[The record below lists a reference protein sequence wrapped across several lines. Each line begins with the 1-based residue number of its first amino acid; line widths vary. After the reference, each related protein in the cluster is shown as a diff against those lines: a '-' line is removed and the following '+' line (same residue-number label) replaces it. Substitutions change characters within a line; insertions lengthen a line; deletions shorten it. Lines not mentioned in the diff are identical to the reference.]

1 MRAAPRRPGA
11 ARRTAY
17 LPLALTL
24 SIVTAKQQ
32 GNPDRDGTDRT
43 ASSPFDLP
51 TEQLPTSSSGALPVS
66 DDDLGLMPTEQ
77 IPTYRGS
84 SVAEVYPTEEL
95 RFADPIEPAVVS
107 AFTSPVSQ
115 AMPETISPET
125 PSGRGTLDLGLLVL
139 RLGLGTVALF
149 HGLQKL
155 FGWWNGPGLAGF
167 ETTLFDAGF
176 EQARLLS
183 ILGAV
188 GEVAA
193 GTLLIFGLA
202 TPLAGAAVLAVLIN
216 AWCVRQVAEPGLQFF
231 APSGVEHETMLVAAA
246 VAVIL
251 TGPGRFSVDGG
262 RKWATRPHVGSFV
275 ALILG
280 VAAGVCLWI
289 FLNGANPLI

>member
-1 MRAAPRRPGA
+1 M
-11 ARRTAY
+11 
-17 LPLALTL
+17 
-24 SIVTAKQQ
+24 TAKPQE
-32 GNPDRDGTDRT
+32 NPGRDGAEGT

-51 TEQLPTSSSGALPVS
+51 TEQLPASFDGALPVS

-77 IPTYRGS
+77 IPTFRGA
-84 SVAEVYPTEEL
+84 SVDEVYPTEEL
-95 RFADPIEPAVVS
+95 RFSDSSEPVGAS
-107 AFTSPVSQ
+107 AFVSPVSQ
-115 AMPETISPET
+115 AMPETIAPET
-125 PSGRGTLDLGLLVL
+125 TSGRGTLDLGLLVL
-139 RLGLGTVALF
+139 RLGLGTVVLF

-155 FGWWNGPGLAGF
+155 FGWWNGPGLEGF
-167 ETTLFDAGF
+167 ETTLSDAGF
-176 EQARLLS
+176 EQARLLA

-188 GEVAA
+188 GEVTA

-202 TPLAGAAVLAVLIN
+202 TPLAGAAVLVVLIN

-246 VAVIL
+246 VAVVL

-262 RKWATRPHVGSFV
+262 RKWATRPHIGSFF

-280 VAAGVCLWI
+280 VAGGVCLWI

>member
-1 MRAAPRRPGA
+1 M
-11 ARRTAY
+11 
-17 LPLALTL
+17 
-24 SIVTAKQQ
+24 TAKQQ
-32 GNPDRDGTDRT
+32 GDPDRDGIERT

-51 TEQLPTSSSGALPVS
+51 TEQLPASSGGALPVS
-66 DDDLGLMPTEQ
+66 EDDLGLMPTEQ

-84 SVAEVYPTEEL
+84 AVDELYPTDDVYPTDEVYPTEEL
-95 RFADPIEPAVVS
+95 RFADPSEQPAVVS
-107 AFTSPVSQ
+107 GFTSPVQQ
-115 AMPETISPET
+115 AMPETITPAM

-139 RLGLGTVALF
+139 RVGLGTVALF

-155 FGWWNGPGLAGF
+155 FGWWNGPGLDGF

-183 ILGAV
+183 ILTAV

-193 GTLLIFGLA
+193 GALLIIGLV

-246 VAVIL
+246 VAVVL

-262 RKWATRPHVGSFV
+262 RKWATRPHIGSV
-275 ALILG
+275 AALVLG
-280 VAAGVCLWI
+280 IAAGVCLWV

>member
-1 MRAAPRRPGA
+1 M
-11 ARRTAY
+11 
-17 LPLALTL
+17 
-24 SIVTAKQQ
+24 TAKQQ
-32 GNPDRDGTDRT
+32 GNPDRDGTERT

-51 TEQLPTSSSGALPVS
+51 TEQLPTSSGGALPVS

-84 SVAEVYPTEEL
+84 SVDEVYPSDEVYPTEEL
-95 RFADPIEPAVVS
+95 RFAEPSEPAVVS
-107 AFTSPVSQ
+107 AFTSPVQQ
-115 AMPETISPET
+115 AMPETIAPET

-139 RLGLGTVALF
+139 RVGLGTVALF

-155 FGWWNGPGLAGF
+155 FGWWNGPGLDGF
-167 ETTLFDAGF
+167 ETTLLDAGF

-183 ILGAV
+183 ILTAV

-193 GTLLIFGLA
+193 GALLIIGLV

-246 VAVIL
+246 VAVVL

-262 RKWATRPHVGSFV
+262 RKWATRPHIGSFV

-289 FLNGANPLI
+289 FFNGANPLI

>member
-1 MRAAPRRPGA
+1 MRGTPRRSGA

-17 LPLALTL
+17 PQLTLTL
-24 SIVTAKQQ
+24 SLVTAKPQEK
-32 GNPDRDGTDRT
+32 PDRDGTERT

-51 TEQLPTSSSGALPVS
+51 TEQLPTSFDGALPVS
-66 DDDLGLMPTEQ
+66 DEDLGLFPTEQ
-77 IPTYRGS
+77 IPSYRS
-84 SVAEVYPTEEL
+84 SASDVYPTEEL
-95 RFADPIEPAVVS
+95 RFSDPLDPAVASGLTS
-107 AFTSPVSQ
+107 ATPQ
-115 AMPETISPET
+115 AMPETVAPAM

-139 RLGLGTVALF
+139 RLGLGTIVLF

-155 FGWWNGPGLAGF
+155 FGWWNGPGLDGF
-167 ETTLFDAGF
+167 ETTLVDSGF

-202 TPLAGAAVLAVLIN
+202 TPLAGAAALAVLIN

-246 VAVIL
+246 VAVVL

-262 RKWATRPHVGSFV
+262 RKWATRPHIGSFF

-280 VAAGVCLWI
+280 VAGGVCLWI
-289 FLNGANPLI
+289 FLNGANPVI

>member
-1 MRAAPRRPGA
+1 M
-11 ARRTAY
+11 
-17 LPLALTL
+17 
-24 SIVTAKQQ
+24 TAKQQ
-32 GNPDRDGTDRT
+32 ENPDRDGTERT

-51 TEQLPTSSSGALPVS
+51 TEQLPTSFGGALPVS
-66 DDDLGLMPTEQ
+66 DEDLGLMPTEQ

-84 SVAEVYPTEEL
+84 TADEVYATEEL
-95 RFADPIEPAVVS
+95 RFSDPSEPIVAS
-107 AFTSPVSQ
+107 AFTSPAPQ
-115 AMPETISPET
+115 ALPETIAPEM

-139 RLGLGTVALF
+139 RVGLGTVALF

-155 FGWWNGPGLAGF
+155 FGWWNGPGLDGF

-193 GTLLIFGLA
+193 GALLIFGLA

-216 AWCVRQVAEPGLQFF
+216 AWCVRQVADPGLQFF

-246 VAVIL
+246 VAVVL

-262 RKWATRPHVGSFV
+262 RKWATRPHIGSAL

-280 VAAGVCLWI
+280 VAGGVCLWI